1 MFTSRLII
9 LCCHCIVFALT
20 STVGYAQSLPMLIE
34 EVLASHP
41 SVRSQ
46 RALEN
51 SAKQAVEGAQW
62 QFYPT
67 PSVGFEQVDAGS
79 TDPNY
84 PSYGDKNVTT
94 LRLQQPLWTGGRL
107 TAGLDKAQAGVVV
120 SQATLEGTR
129 QDLALRVSQTYADW
143 VGAYIKRRA
152 YEKSLNAH
160 RSLQAQ
166 IARRIAGG
174 VSSRSDLTLLLGRQQ
189 QAEADLSA
197 AQAQSQSALGRL
209 AQLLGHPIQESLLA
223 STLSAPQDLA
233 PNLRDL
239 LEQAQVEG
247 PSVLKLKAQARI
259 AEAEI
264 VERQADMLP
273 EAYLRAERQYGNYSY
288 PNSAPINRYF
298 VGFSSH
304 FGAGLSSLTQ
314 VSGAQARY
322 EAAMADVDSAR
333 IGLAEQIQA
342 DYAQAQAGQSRLI
355 ALAASLESSDD
366 IARAWNRQ
374 FIAGR
379 KTWQDV
385 MNAVREQA
393 QLEAQIA
400 DVKASQ
406 LLLSWRLAIIGRG
419 VDRAMAQGQKQ
430 STELSM
436 DGRPSLVLAMESVP
450 EIPLYAQN
458 ESEAITL
465 QMAFQIDP
473 LNLGVGIGATNT
485 SVISKNSEATW

>member
-1 MFTSRLII
+1 
-9 LCCHCIVFALT
+9 
-20 STVGYAQSLPMLIE
+20 
-34 EVLASHP
+34 
-41 SVRSQ
+41 
-46 RALEN
+46 
-51 SAKQAVEGAQW
+51 
-62 QFYPT
+62 
-67 PSVGFEQVDAGS
+67 
-79 TDPNY
+79 
-84 PSYGDKNVTT
+84 
-94 LRLQQPLWTGGRL
+94 
-107 TAGLDKAQAGVVV
+107 
-120 SQATLEGTR
+120 
-129 QDLALRVSQTYADW
+129 
-143 VGAYIKRRA
+143 
-152 YEKSLNAH
+152 
-160 RSLQAQ
+160 
-166 IARRIAGG
+166 
-174 VSSRSDLTLLLGRQQ
+174 
-189 QAEADLSA
+189 
-197 AQAQSQSALGRL
+197 L

-247 PSVLKLKAQARI
+247 PGVLKLQAQARI